1 MKQKPC
7 KRPCPIR
14 DNKCPSG
21 CYELNIYEIAAGQCR
36 QAGEYPKPDWKYKF
50 NGEKKHECN

>member
-7 KRPCPIR
+7 KRKCSLR
-14 DNKCPSG
+14 DDNHISG
-21 CYELNIYEIAAGQCR
+21 CDELTIYEIAAGQCR

-50 NGEKKHECN
+50 NGEKNDDG